1 MTEKKDTPNK
11 GFGGQ
16 LNLEAQVVNGT
27 CPTCT
32 EHSIFVSLYKTI
44 FRCTNCGADIEQK
57 INGVISYMPYVNNK
71 DRITIKHFDE

>member
-1 MTEKKDTPNK
+1 MTEKKDRPK
-11 GFGGQ
+11 GLGGQ

-32 EHSIFVSLYKTI
+32 EHSIFVSVYKTI

-57 INGVISYMPYVNNK
+57 INGVISYMPHVNNK